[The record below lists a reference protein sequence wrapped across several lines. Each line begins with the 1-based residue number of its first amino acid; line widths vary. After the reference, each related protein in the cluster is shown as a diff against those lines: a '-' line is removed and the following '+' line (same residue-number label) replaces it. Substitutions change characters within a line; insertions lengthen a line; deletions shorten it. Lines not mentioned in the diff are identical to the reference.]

1 MSISTVASTAAT
13 TTSSNSTNSLSDIGS
28 NFNTFLTLLTTQLKN
43 QNPTDPVDANAFTQQ
58 LVQFAGVQQQVNTN
72 TYLDKILSAIKGSQ
86 VSSAASYV
94 GTTVQAEGNGGALRD
109 TGNAEF
115 GYTLPLGASQA
126 EVYITDTSGTV
137 VFSGL
142 GSTNRGQN
150 LVTWDGINSF
160 TGERAPTGIYAITVK
175 ATDANG
181 NTVDATPFITGTV
194 DSAAIADGNVLLNI
208 GNMQI
213 DASKVT
219 YIGNLNSST

>member
-1 MSISTVASTAAT
+1 MSVSTIASQTAASTTA
-13 TTSSNSTNSLSDIGS
+13 STKAMTDIGS

-72 TYLDKILSAIKGSQ
+72 TYLDKILSALNGSQ

-94 GTTVQAEGNGGALRD
+94 GTTIQAEGNGGALRA

-115 GYTLPLGASQA
+115 GYTLPLGAETA
-126 EVYITDTSGTV
+126 EVYITDASGAV

-142 GSTNRGQN
+142 GTTNRGQN
-150 LVTWDGINSF
+150 LVTWDGKNSF
-160 TGERAPTGIYAITVK
+160 TGERAPEGVYAITVK
-175 ATDANG
+175 AKNSSGAEVT
-181 NTVDATPFITGTV
+181 ATPFITGTV
-194 DSAAIADGNVLLNI
+194 DSAAIADGSVVLNI

-219 YIGNLNSST
+219 YIGNLSKSST

>member
-1 MSISTVASTAAT
+1 MSISTISSTAAA
-13 TTSSNSTNSLSDIGS
+13 SSGSSTNALSDIGS

-72 TYLDKILSAIKGSQ
+72 SYLDKILAALNSSQ

-94 GTTVQAEGNGGALRD
+94 GTTVQAEGNGGALRA

-115 GYTLPLGASQA
+115 GYTLPLGADTA
-126 EVYITDTSGTV
+126 EVYITNSAGQV

-150 LVTWDGINSF
+150 LVTWDGKNSF
-160 TGERAPTGIYAITVK
+160 TGEREAAGVYAITVK
-175 ATDANG
+175 AKNSAGAEVT
-181 NTVDATPFITGTV
+181 ATPFITGTV
-194 DSAAIADGNVLLNI
+194 DSAAIEEGKVMLNI

-219 YIGNLNSST
+219 YIGNLKSST

>member
-1 MSISTVASTAAT
+1 MSISTIAATAASTS
-13 TTSSNSTNSLSDIGS
+13 TSGSTNALSDIGS

-72 TYLDKILSAIKGSQ
+72 SYLDKILTSLKGSQ

-94 GTTVQAEGNGGALRD
+94 GTTIQASGNGGALRA

-126 EVYITDTSGTV
+126 EVYITDASGQV

-142 GSTNRGQN
+142 GTTNRGQN
-150 LVTWDGINSF
+150 LVTWDGKNSF
-160 TGERAPTGIYAITVK
+160 TGERAPSGVYGITVK

-181 NTVDATPFITGTV
+181 KKVDATPFVTGTV
-194 DSAAIADGNVLLNI
+194 DSAAIEDGNVVLNI

-219 YIGNLNSST
+219 YIGNLKSST